1 MGPLSLTQIH
11 MHLFHRN
18 FLAYSAKRESR
29 KQSYAATLCLRK
41 WQTATGCHANSGS
54 YDKGKLSVYDKVAKS
69 AEARK
74 QLSKCG
80 NSLDIEEE
88 AIVSSLA
95 LLSMGTR

>member
-1 MGPLSLTQIH
+1 MGPLSLTQIR

-18 FLAYSAKRESR
+18 FLAKR
-29 KQSYAATLCLRK
+29 KQETILCYNLVPEEMVDCNWMSCQLRVL
-41 WQTATGCHANSGS
+41 

-69 AEARK
+69 AEARQ
-74 QLSKCG
+74 QLSKCR